1 MGLNLEID
9 QNTIYLL
16 SRARLLKPYI
26 RQLALARSI
35 EAVNLSDEEIATAVQ
50 EFMKS
55 QELATAADFELFLR
69 INHLREEDLLEL
81 ATEPIKVKQLIASN
95 YLPKAETRYLQRKAE
110 LDVVVYSLIR
120 VSSEELAREL
130 FLQITED
137 GIELGLLSSQYSE
150 GPEKATRG
158 VVGPVPMSR
167 AHPKLTERLKTRAIG
182 ELIEPFAIEHW
193 WIIARVEHRV
203 STEFNNEIAWKLA
216 TELFEEDISNQT
228 SDELKILSKMH
239 GETL

>member
-1 MGLNLEID
+1 VGLNLEID

-26 RQLALARSI
+26 RQLALARNI
-35 EAVNLSDEEIATAVQ
+35 EAVKLSDEEIATALQ

-81 ATEPIKVKQLIASN
+81 ATEPIKVNQLIASN

-158 VVGPVPMSR
+158 VVGPVPISR

>member
-1 MGLNLEID
+1 VGLNLEID
-9 QNTIYLL
+9 QSTIYLL

-26 RQLALARSI
+26 RQFALARSI

-216 TELFEEDISNQT
+216 TELFEENISNQT

>member
-1 MGLNLEID
+1 VGLNLEID

-16 SRARLLKPYI
+16 SRARLLKPYM

-137 GIELGLLSSQYSE
+137 GIELGLLSSHYSE

-216 TELFEEDISNQT
+216 TELFEENISNQT